1 MDGQETSEDEVD
13 AGTSTTNAFRLAPPR
28 YAFTAVRS
36 KALALLEDNALPRLT
51 LVTAPPGYGKTVMLA
66 ELFRLRTAAGPP
78 CLWVGIDAYDSGQAS
93 AIDALE
99 QHLGL
104 DTANAPPVFDYRR
117 GPSTRQRI
125 AAIAR
130 ALAALPEPVAI
141 FIDNADLGDAD
152 ANRELIDRL
161 AFDAGFDC
169 HLVVSCAT
177 DAPFDMRRAMMELQ
191 LRSIG
196 PAELGFGPEEVA
208 ALFDDAGMHG
218 YTPRTIAQVLAQ
230 TEGWPAAIRLIQ
242 VLASTGNG
250 PASLDAP
257 FRFEGQRLADS
268 LFENLMSRLPGEL
281 QQFLAEIAPFASF
294 SPELLTWSVE
304 GPRAAGFLGYLVDRN
319 ILIVTLGEEGQWF
332 RFHALFRRYLLR
344 IADTV
349 VPAERRQHVARRG
362 AQWLERQGFI
372 EPALDLAVQ
381 VEDSTL
387 SVRLLEKL
395 SWSLVRRNGYLP
407 SFIAWADKVT
417 RLGGMPGTEASFWLA
432 WALVFERRYEDAS
445 AAVSDM
451 EAKIETSSS
460 SDAHKR
466 LARAKAGLAR
476 IVLKLHMDDMRA
488 LQAIV
493 PQWLEHASDADP
505 FERGAAA
512 GTLALA
518 LMVDNQFTAG
528 RSAARTSMSAVAP
541 TTSIYG
547 RAWASNIAAAI
558 EIAACDIDSVGDV
571 LDDLEAQMRASRNE
585 DTLIAAVTACVKA
598 RLLYERGELATALE
612 LAAQA
617 LPVGRT
623 CGLLDFVWLGLEVL
637 LPATVHA
644 QDAPPPI
651 ALEQLRRV
659 ASDYP
664 RRLTSLLDLA
674 LIRLHCAVGDP
685 AHAQALGRR
694 VGIWSQ
700 DCRYITLDDIVLENE
715 RTAAAMAGIALL
727 TAAGEHKAAGDLIEQ
742 ETATA
747 RRAGRRGAIIDLHLA
762 QCGLHMT
769 SGDARAVAS
778 AEPCRDLWLGT
789 AVLRTAPARH

>member
-36 KALALLEDNALPRLT
+36 KALALLENNALPRLT

-319 ILIVTLGEEGQWF
+319 ILIVTLVNGHRRF
-332 RFHALFRRYLLR
+332 RKSGHLKFPSLAGGFVSVISRDGDRAFPLL
-344 IADTV
+344 A
-349 VPAERRQHVARRG
+349 
-362 AQWLERQGFI
+362 
-372 EPALDLAVQ
+372 
-381 VEDSTL
+381 
-387 SVRLLEKL
+387 
-395 SWSLVRRNGYLP
+395 
-407 SFIAWADKVT
+407 
-417 RLGGMPGTEASFWLA
+417 GG
-432 WALVFERRYEDAS
+432 R
-445 AAVSDM
+445 AA
-451 EAKIETSSS
+451 
-460 SDAHKR
+460 
-466 LARAKAGLAR
+466 LARAAGCWT
-476 IVLKLHMDDMRA
+476 
-488 LQAIV
+488 V
-493 PQWLEHASDADP
+493 P
-505 FERGAAA
+505 
-512 GTLALA
+512 
-518 LMVDNQFTAG
+518 
-528 RSAARTSMSAVAP
+528 
-541 TTSIYG
+541 
-547 RAWASNIAAAI
+547 
-558 EIAACDIDSVGDV
+558 C
-571 LDDLEAQMRASRNE
+571 
-585 DTLIAAVTACVKA
+585 
-598 RLLYERGELATALE
+598 
-612 LAAQA
+612 
-617 LPVGRT
+617 
-623 CGLLDFVWLGLEVL
+623 
-637 LPATVHA
+637 
-644 QDAPPPI
+644 
-651 ALEQLRRV
+651 
-659 ASDYP
+659 
-664 RRLTSLLDLA
+664 
-674 LIRLHCAVGDP
+674 
-685 AHAQALGRR
+685 AHARA
-694 VGIWSQ
+694 
-700 DCRYITLDDIVLENE
+700 
-715 RTAAAMAGIALL
+715 
-727 TAAGEHKAAGDLIEQ
+727 
-742 ETATA
+742 
-747 RRAGRRGAIIDLHLA
+747 AGRR
-762 QCGLHMT
+762 
-769 SGDARAVAS
+769 AVACDSWSPRS
-778 AEPCRDLWLGT
+778 A
-789 AVLRTAPARH
+789 